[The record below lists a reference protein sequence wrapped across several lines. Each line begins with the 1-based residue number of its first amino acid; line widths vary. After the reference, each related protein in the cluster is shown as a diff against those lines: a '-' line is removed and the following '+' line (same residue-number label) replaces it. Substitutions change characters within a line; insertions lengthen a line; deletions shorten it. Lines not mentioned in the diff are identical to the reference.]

1 MRGVYLHAGRSPCR
15 ISARS
20 EHFHFSVEI
29 FSKCR
34 FSKHRIGHKIF
45 SRAPTRYSFGVV
57 FICTQGSLRSES
69 QLDRSTFIFRSK
81 FFPSVASPNTDSGI
95 KSFCL
100 HLRDCRFAWS
110 LSARR
115 AVSLPNFSSIRAL
128 SFFGPNFF
136 CVAFPN
142 TESRIKSFCLHL
154 RDCRFAWSLS
164 ARRAVSVP
172 NFSSIR
178 ALSFFG
184 PNFF

>member
-1 MRGVYLHAGRSPCR
+1 MES
-15 ISARS
+15 
-20 EHFHFSVEI
+20 
-29 FSKCR
+29 
-34 FSKHRIGHKIF
+34 
-45 SRAPTRYSFGVV
+45 
-57 FICTQGSLRSES
+57 ICTQGGLLAEFE
-69 QLDRSTFIFRSK
+69 LDRSTFIFRCK
-81 FFPSVASPNTDSGI
+81 FFLSVASPNTDSGI

-172 NFSSIR
+172 NLSPIGALLFFGRNFFCVAFPNTESGIKSFRVHLRGIPLAWCLSARRTVSVPNFSSIG

-184 PNFF
+184 RNFF

>member
-1 MRGVYLHAGRSPCR
+1 MQIFSKCRFSKHRFGHKLFACTYEVFFSRGVYLHGGQSPFP

-45 SRAPTRYSFGVV
+45 LPPPTRLSFCVES
-57 FICTQGSLRSES
+57 IYTQGSLRAEFE
-69 QLDRSTFIFRSK
+69 LDPSTFIFRPI
-81 FFPSVASPNTDSGI
+81 FF
-95 KSFCL
+95 
-100 HLRDCRFAWS
+100 
-110 LSARR
+110 LS
-115 AVSLPNFSSIRAL
+115 
-128 SFFGPNFF
+128 
-136 CVAFPN
+136 VAFPN
-142 TESRIKSFCLHL
+142 TESRIKSFCLLL

-184 PNFF
+184 RNFF